1 MTMAINN
8 LALCRTSRTFCL
20 AALSCLLFL
29 SLPALAQPVEARL
42 PSGIVA
48 TANYHTGLAARP
60 AVLMLHGFLQTW
72 HSPPMSS
79 LASNLASRGYTVL
92 SPTMSLNINRRNQ
105 SMACD
110 AVHTHTMEG
119 EVAEVTFWVNWLNNK
134 GFKDI
139 ALIGFSS
146 TGNIAALLYS
156 TRKPNPAIK
165 QVILTSLNPL
175 FADASERQSLLGT
188 TGTMRPKHSK
198 ELEHV
203 SLGYCKKNFTATLNS
218 YRSYAVYDNSNILEI
233 IRNTRVPTE
242 IILGSA
248 DTIIPANWPAQINA
262 LNSHNTL
269 TTIENANHFFDDT
282 SEFDLAETV
291 ENILK
296 NISSK
301 NP

>member
-8 LALCRTSRTFCL
+8 LALCRKSRTFCL
-20 AALSCLLFL
+20 AALSCLFFT
-29 SLPALAQPVEARL
+29 SLPAFAQPVEVKL
-42 PSGIVA
+42 PDGIIV
-48 TANYHTGLAARP
+48 TANYHTGLATRP

-79 LASNLASRGYTVL
+79 LASNLASKGYTVL

-119 EVAEVTFWVNWLNNK
+119 EVAEVDFWVNWLNNN

-156 TRKPNPAIK
+156 THKSHPSIR

-175 FADASERQSLLGT
+175 FADSSERQNLLGT
-188 TGTMRPKHSK
+188 TNTKHPKHSK

-203 SLGYCKKNFTATLNS
+203 SLGYCKQNFTATMNS
-218 YRSYAVYDNSNILEI
+218 YRSYAAYDNSNILELI
-233 IRNTRVPTE
+233 KNTRVPTE

-262 LNSHNTL
+262 LNTHNPVII
-269 TTIENANHFFDDT
+269 IENTNHFFDDT

-291 ENILK
+291 ENILE